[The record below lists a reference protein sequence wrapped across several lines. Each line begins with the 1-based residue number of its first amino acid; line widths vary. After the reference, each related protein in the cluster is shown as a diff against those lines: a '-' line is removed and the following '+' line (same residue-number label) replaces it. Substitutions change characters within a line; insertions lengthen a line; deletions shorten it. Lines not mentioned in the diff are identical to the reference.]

1 MANQPIPIKNTAY
14 TLIVPIFDNDGD
26 LVSGAAGLDSE
37 VSKDG
42 GAFANCTN
50 EAAEIG
56 STGMYSLALT
66 ATEMDADIVTVIVK
80 TSTTDAKTTP
90 VVLYPYGST
99 AGTEVGVGDGLDDTL
114 GGIRWLL
121 RARLND
127 LKPDGT
133 AGGNYST
140 KVLDAWINLSHR
152 ETVFRAKCH
161 KDTVSITLIAGQSE
175 YDCEPVFDVTELAL
189 SEKRI
194 DRREFL
200 GISVEAWNN
209 DPPGIPEEFTH
220 RTGDKLMV
228 HRTPNAAA
236 AGVVTAIEETPAAG
250 GTGYAVGDVLALV
263 DATGSGATVK
273 VTAVAV
279 GVVTAVRLMTG
290 GEAYTIGEKDVTGGT
305 GNDDCTVEITEVG
318 AARAHGY
325 AYPPALTN
333 DAQIPT
339 AIPRA
344 HRISAILEGAVYLCR
359 DSRRSVYSQAEV
371 NEQLSRWLEI
381 VQKVAE
387 AVRG

>member
-26 LVSGAAGLDSE
+26 LVSGAAALDSE

-66 ATEMDADIVTVIVK
+66 ATEMNADIVTVIVK

-90 VVLYPYGST
+90 IVLYPYGST

-114 GGIRWLL
+114 GGIRWLV

-127 LKPDGT
+127 LKPDDT
-133 AGGNYST
+133 AGGNFTT
-140 KVLDAWINLSHR
+140 KVLDAWINLAAR
-152 ETVFRAKCH
+152 EIAFRTKCH
-161 KDTVSITLIAGQSE
+161 KDTVSVVLVDGESE
-175 YDCEPVFDVTELAL
+175 YDCDPVFEVTELAL
-189 SEKRI
+189 SEKQI
-194 DRREFL
+194 ARREFL

-220 RTGDKLMV
+220 LTGDTIMV
-228 HRTPNAAA
+228 HKTPNAAA
-236 AGVVTAIEETPAAG
+236 AGVVTGIEAEPTAG

-273 VTAVAV
+273 VTAVDT
-279 GVVTAVRLMTG
+279 GEVTAVRLMTG

-305 GNDDCTVEITEVG
+305 GNDDCTIEIAEVG

-325 AYPPALTN
+325 AYPTALTN

-344 HRISAILEGAVYLCR
+344 HRISAIVEGAVYLCR
-359 DSRRSVYSQAEV
+359 DSRRTIYSQAEMDQ
-371 NEQLSRWLEI
+371 QLARWNGI
-381 VQKVAE
+381 IQKIAE